1 MPDPSRVERLH
12 KLLLHRPVVATL
24 LRACENAGGVP
35 VHLVGGLLRDRLLGL
50 PSRDYD
56 AVVSGHGA
64 DVAAEVAERLGAHL
78 VHLGGKDFAAYR
90 VVGSGDDEWVLD
102 IWDRE
107 DMSLGDDL
115 RRRDFTVNAFALDL
129 RADDPP
135 RFADPFGGVAD
146 IDRRLLRATTGDS
159 FTGDPLRVLR
169 LPRLLVQLPGFA
181 ADPATLELAREAA
194 PGLGNV
200 ASERVREE
208 LVLIFQN
215 GAAHRAFGLLAA
227 LAIYP
232 GLWRGEPGQP
242 ASAAGERRAG
252 RALLELERLMI
263 RARDINEIQ
272 VPAGGGPPSRVDLL
286 AARYA
291 VTFAH
296 LPPEGGTEEERAAAA
311 VAATERF
318 RDAGYMTRNLADRVI
333 RLVRETEIPLE
344 ERQRRRFLHRLGN
357 LWPSAVA
364 LLGARQEASTGDRGA
379 AGEEAAATL
388 ARWRHSARELATLVR
403 DEGGQILQPP
413 RLLGGQEVQ
422 ELLGVDP
429 GPRVGEA
436 LAAVE
441 RAQVDGDV
449 TSREEAVAL
458 LRRRFG

>member
-64 DVAAEVAERLGAHL
+64 DIAAEVAERLGAHL

-102 IWDRE
+102 VWDRE

-115 RRRDFTVNAFALDL
+115 RRRDLTVNAFALDL
-129 RADDPP
+129 RANAHP

-146 IDRRLLRATTGDS
+146 IDRRLLRATTETS

-169 LPRLLVQLPGFA
+169 LPRLLVQLPGFS
-181 ADPATLELAREAA
+181 ADPATLELAQAAA
-194 PGLGNV
+194 PGLANV

-208 LVLIFQN
+208 LVLIFKRED
-215 GAAHRAFGLLAA
+215 AHRAFGLLAA
-227 LAIYP
+227 LDVYP

-242 ASAAGERRAG
+242 ASAAGQGRAG
-252 RALLELERLMI
+252 RALLELERLLP
-263 RARDINEIQ
+263 RAREVTEIL
-272 VPAGGGPPSRVDLL
+272 VPTDGGTPSRVDLL

-296 LPPEGGTEEERAAAA
+296 LLPAEGTLEERARAAA
-311 VAATERF
+311 GAAERF
-318 RDAGYMTRNLADRVI
+318 RDAGYMTGNLAARVI
-333 RLVRETEIPLE
+333 RLVRETEIPGE
-344 ERQRRRFLHRLGN
+344 EREQRRFLHRLGD
-357 LWPSAVA
+357 LWPTAVA
-364 LLGARQEASTGDRGA
+364 LLGARQEAGG
-379 AGEEAAATL
+379 EAAAADL
-388 ARWRHSARELATLVR
+388 VRWRRTARELATLVR
-403 DEGGQILQPP
+403 DEGRQILQPP

-422 ELLGVDP
+422 ELLGIGP

-436 LAAVE
+436 LAAIE

-449 TSREEAVAL
+449 TSREAAVAL